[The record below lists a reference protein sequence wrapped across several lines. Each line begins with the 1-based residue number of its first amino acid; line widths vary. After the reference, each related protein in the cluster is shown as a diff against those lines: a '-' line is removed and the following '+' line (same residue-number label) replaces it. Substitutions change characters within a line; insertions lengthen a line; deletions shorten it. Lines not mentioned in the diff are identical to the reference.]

1 MEGYEGF
8 DLTRMF
14 IGDFEWQFTLEVAF
28 RTIFMYLFALAMIRF
43 IGKRG
48 LGQLSPF
55 EFVVVIALGS
65 ATGDPMFYADIP
77 LIHGMMVLTLIVLL
91 QKGLVTI
98 IERSTTAQHF
108 VDSVPALLIENGIL
122 REEVAHR
129 EGLATE
135 ELMMQLRQNGIR
147 NVGQV
152 HYAWLEPNGK
162 ISVFSTDDPVRVA
175 QSTFPSEPAHTER
188 RRKTEMGV

>member
-1 MEGYEGF
+1 MEYEGW
-8 DLTRMF
+8 DWQRMF
-14 IGDFEWQFTLEVAF
+14 FGDFNWMFTMEIAF
-28 RTIFMYLFALAMIRF
+28 RTIFMYLFALAMVRF

-65 ATGDPMFYADIP
+65 ATGDPMFYAEIP
-77 LIHGMMVLTLIVLL
+77 LIHGMLVLTLIVVL
-91 QKGLVTI
+91 QKGLVTL

-108 VDSVPALLIENGIL
+108 VDSVPALLIENGLL

-129 EGLATE
+129 EGIATE
-135 ELMMQLRQNGIR
+135 ELMMQLRQHGIR
-147 NVGQV
+147 NVGEV
-152 HYAWLEPNGK
+152 HYAWLEPSGK
-162 ISVFSTDDPVRVA
+162 ISVFRGDSAVRPG

-188 RRKTEMGV
+188 RAKTSMGV